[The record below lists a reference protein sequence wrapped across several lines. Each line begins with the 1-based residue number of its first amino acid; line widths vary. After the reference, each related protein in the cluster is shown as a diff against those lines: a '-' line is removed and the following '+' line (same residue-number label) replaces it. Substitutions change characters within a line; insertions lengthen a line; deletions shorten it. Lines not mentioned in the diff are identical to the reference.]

1 MAYPELAGRLNANSC
16 VGISLVLYILL
27 HFRCHMAL
35 YTHVLFLYLMLPL
48 NATPSMHMAYS
59 KATRV

>member
-35 YTHVLFLYLMLPL
+35 YTHVLFLYISCFP
-48 NATPSMHMAYS
+48 NATPSMHMAY
-59 KATRV
+59 TIRM